1 MSDSA
6 EIPQTETPVA
16 APESQPAQGG
26 DTPVAPAP
34 AEAAAPA
41 ASQQPQMIPKWRF
54 DEVNEQLKQERQAR
68 LQQQPQQSQK
78 PATTEPQ
85 APRQEDFATWEE
97 FVRAD
102 ARFVAQQETR
112 QEFQRAR
119 QAEQQQAQT
128 QKWSER
134 VETADTK
141 FSEELYKAT
150 AKNPALIQKLQG
162 APSLR
167 NDLQLALKESDAPI
181 ALAEHLADNPVL
193 VLQLNQM
200 SPDRAWREMGK
211 IEAKLAGSTG
221 QPPPRKPSAGV
232 PDMQPVGA
240 GNKPGAIDPYDPN
253 TSTEDYVRLTR
264 PPPKRR

>member
-6 EIPQTETPVA
+6 EIPQTETPVT
-16 APESQPAQGG
+16 APESLPAQGG
-26 DTPVAPAP
+26 ETPAAPAT

-54 DEVNEQLKQERQAR
+54 DEVNEQLKQERLAR
-68 LQQQPQQSQK
+68 NQPQQPSPQQPQ
-78 PATTEPQ
+78 TPQ
-85 APRQEDFATWEE
+85 APRQEDFSTYEE

-102 ARFVAQQETR
+102 ARFVAEQ
-112 QEFQRAR
+112 A
-119 QAEQQQAQT
+119 AEQKWTALQQQGTQQAQQ
-128 QKWSER
+128 QKWNER

-141 FSEELYKAT
+141 FGEKLYEAT
-150 AKNPALIQKLQG
+150 AKNPTLLQKLQNS
-162 APSLR
+162 PTLR
-167 NDLQLALKESDAPI
+167 GDLQLALKESDAPV

-193 VLQLNQM
+193 VFQLNQM
-200 SPDRAWREMGK
+200 TPDRAWREIGRL
-211 IEAKLAGSTG
+211 EAKLAGSTG

-253 TSTEDYVRLTR
+253 TSVEDYVRATR
-264 PPPKRR
+264 PPPKKR

>member
-26 DTPVAPAP
+26 DTPAAPAP

-54 DEVNEQLKQERQAR
+54 DEVNEQLKAMR
-68 LQQQPQQSQK
+68 QQQPQQAQPQK
-78 PATTEPQ
+78 PTAAEPQ
-85 APRQEDFATWEE
+85 APRQEDFNTWEE
-97 FVRAD
+97 YVRAD
-102 ARFVAQQETR
+102 ARFVAQQEAR

-119 QAEQQQAQT
+119 QAEQQQAQS

-134 VETADTK
+134 VETAETK
-141 FSEELYKAT
+141 FSEKLYEAT
-150 AKNPALIQKLQG
+150 AKNPALIQKLQN
-162 APSLR
+162 APFLR
-167 NDLQLALKESDAPI
+167 GDLQLALKESDAPI

-200 SPDRAWREMGK
+200 APDRAWREMGR